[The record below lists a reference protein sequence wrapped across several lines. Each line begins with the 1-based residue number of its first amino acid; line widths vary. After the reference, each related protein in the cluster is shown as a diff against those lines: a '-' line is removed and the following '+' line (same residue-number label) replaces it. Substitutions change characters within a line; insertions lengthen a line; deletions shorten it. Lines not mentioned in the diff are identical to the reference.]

1 MNMTNSTFLPLG
13 TSNSQNWGQSGI
25 QNRLILYPISS
36 MHRLYTFNSL
46 IWSFLF
52 FLDLNAVNQ
61 QLALMC
67 IKSMAKLVS
76 NEPSSPL
83 IAEMKDLCSK
93 LASKSFL
100 KSLKLEPVIAAAM
113 LCISELLSC
122 LGAQGM
128 YTT

>member
-1 MNMTNSTFLPLG
+1 
-13 TSNSQNWGQSGI
+13 
-25 QNRLILYPISS
+25 
-36 MHRLYTFNSL
+36 
-46 IWSFLF
+46 
-52 FLDLNAVNQ
+52 
-61 QLALMC
+61 
-67 IKSMAKLVS
+67 MAKLVS

-128 YTT
+128 YVYYLIWLNA